1 MTNKH
6 RLHYIDMI
14 PKPLE
19 REPLAAAI
27 WLGAVFTVAMLY
39 LVNIVIFSFPF

>member
-6 RLHYIDMI
+6 RLHYIDMS

-19 REPLAAAI
+19 REPSTVTI

-39 LVNIVIFSFPF
+39 LVTIIIFSF